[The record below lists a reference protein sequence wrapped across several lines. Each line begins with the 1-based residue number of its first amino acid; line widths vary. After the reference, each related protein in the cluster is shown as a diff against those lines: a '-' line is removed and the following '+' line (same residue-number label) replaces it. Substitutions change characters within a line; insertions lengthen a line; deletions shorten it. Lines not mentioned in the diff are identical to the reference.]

1 MFMIGDT
8 RKNKMNSSNDT
19 QETKHLDESNEEIAK
34 RWEKITKI
42 FEASSALIGKEREKF
57 LKASCGDDVE
67 MQNEVVRLLDSFE
80 DSDTFMQKPAVAEA
94 ISMCEEKKTL
104 IGKNTTGNIDKNS
117 FVAGTVF
124 ANRYRI
130 LGMLGKGGM
139 GEVYKAEDI
148 KLGQT

>member
-1 MFMIGDT
+1 MIGNT

-42 FEASSALIGKEREKF
+42 FEAASALTGKEREKL
-57 LKASCGDDVE
+57 LKASCGNDVE
-67 MQNEVVRLLDSFE
+67 MRSEVERLLGSFE
-80 DSDTFMQKPAVAEA
+80 DSDTFMQKTAVAEA
-94 ISMCEEKKTL
+94 MSMFEDKKTL

-124 ANRYRI
+124 ANRYESSECSAKTEWARFTR
-130 LGMLGKGGM
+130 LKTSNS
-139 GEVYKAEDI
+139 V
-148 KLGQT
+148 KL